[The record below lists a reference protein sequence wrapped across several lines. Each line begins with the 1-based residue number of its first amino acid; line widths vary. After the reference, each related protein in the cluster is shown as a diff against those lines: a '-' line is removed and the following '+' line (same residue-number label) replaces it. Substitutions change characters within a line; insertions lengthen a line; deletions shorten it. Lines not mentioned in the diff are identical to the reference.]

1 MSWNADSAIRV
12 LAPLAEDLGFILS
25 SQPSGVYRNQA
36 HIGTHIHSS
45 KILIP
50 IKYWKKIFN

>member
-1 MSWNADSAIRV
+1 MSWNAVSAVRV

-36 HIGTHIHSS
+36 HIGIHIHSS

-50 IKYWKKIFN
+50 IKY